1 MSPGRFFRL
10 PLIFAAVHTALVF
23 FVWLVVSTSEDG
35 ETAILWGVFLE
46 IDFPVVMNLVRVVG
60 ESSMPFCLLVFGGAW
75 WAGIGVLVQLFA
87 AVYRSIHRT

>member
-10 PLIFAAVHTALVF
+10 PLIFAAAHAALVL
-23 FVWLVVSTSEDG
+23 FVWFVVNTSEDG
-35 ETAILWGVFLE
+35 ETGILWGVFLV
-46 IDFPVVMNLVRVVG
+46 IDFPVVMILLRVVG

-87 AVYRSIHRT
+87 TVYRSIHRP